1 MTGNYDTKKDN
12 IIEFQDVS
20 FAYEEKTS
28 IVEHFDL
35 KIAKGEFIAILGLN
49 GCGKSTI
56 AKHING
62 ILRPTDGH
70 VLIEGLD
77 TANAENLPTV
87 RSKVGM
93 VFQNPDNQ
101 FVTSIVEEDIA
112 FGPEN
117 YGVGEVE
124 ILRRVEES
132 LNKVGMSAYAKHS
145 PQFLSGGQKQRI
157 AIAGVMAIQ
166 PDIVVF
172 DESTAM
178 LDPKGRDDVL
188 KAIQDLNQNSN
199 ITVVL
204 ITHYME
210 EAALADRIA
219 IMDGGKVISMGIPS
233 EVFSDVGYMKDL
245 GLDVPQI
252 RELAF
257 QLRQEGVPLDPSI
270 LSVDGLVD
278 ALSAVLTEK
287 AAGSEKQCQSV

>member
-1 MTGNYDTKKDN
+1 MTESSFTKKEN
-12 IIEFQDVS
+12 IIEFRDVS
-20 FAYEEKTS
+20 FAYDEKTK
-28 IVEHFDL
+28 IVEHFDMN
-35 KIAKGEFIAILGLN
+35 IRKGEFIAILGLN

-62 ILRPTDGH
+62 ILRPTEGR
-70 VLIEGLD
+70 VLIEGMD
-77 TANAENLPTV
+77 TSDENLIPTV

-101 FVTSIVEEDIA
+101 FVASIVEEDVA

-117 YGVGEVE
+117 YGIEENEV
-124 ILRRVEES
+124 LRRVEQS

-188 KAIQDLNQNSN
+188 KAIIDLKKNSN

-219 IMDGGKVISMGIPS
+219 IMDGGRIVSMGIPS
-233 EVFSDVGYMKDL
+233 EIFSDVTYMKDL

-257 QLRQEGVPLDPSI
+257 LLRQEGVPLDSAI
-270 LSVDGLVD
+270 LSVDALAD
-278 ALSAVLTEK
+278 ALGNVLLEK
-287 AAGSEKQCQSV
+287 DIGK

>member
-1 MTGNYDTKKDN
+1 MTESSFTKKEN
-12 IIEFQDVS
+12 IIEFRDVS
-20 FAYEEKTS
+20 FAYDEKTK
-28 IVEHFDL
+28 IVEHFDMN
-35 KIAKGEFIAILGLN
+35 IRKGEFIAILGLN

-62 ILRPTDGH
+62 ILRPTEGR
-70 VLIEGLD
+70 VLIEGMD
-77 TANAENLPTV
+77 TSDENLIPTV

-101 FVTSIVEEDIA
+101 FVASIVEEDVA

-117 YGVGEVE
+117 YGIEENEV
-124 ILRRVEES
+124 LRRVEQS

-188 KAIQDLNQNSN
+188 KAIIDLKKNSN

-219 IMDGGKVISMGIPS
+219 IMDGGRIVSMGIPS
-233 EVFSDVGYMKDL
+233 EIFSDVTYMKDL

-257 QLRQEGVPLDPSI
+257 LLRQEGVPLDSAI
-270 LSVDGLVD
+270 LSVDALAD
-278 ALSAVLTEK
+278 ALSDVFLEK
-287 AAGSEKQCQSV
+287 SNGK

>member
-1 MTGNYDTKKDN
+1 MTESSFTKKEN
-12 IIEFQDVS
+12 IIEFRDVS
-20 FAYEEKTS
+20 FAYDEKTK
-28 IVEHFDL
+28 IVEHFDMN
-35 KIAKGEFIAILGLN
+35 IRKGEFIAILGLN

-62 ILRPTDGH
+62 ILRPTEGR
-70 VLIEGLD
+70 VLIEGMD
-77 TANAENLPTV
+77 TSDENLIPTV

-101 FVTSIVEEDIA
+101 FVASIVEEDVA

-117 YGVGEVE
+117 YGIEENEV
-124 ILRRVEES
+124 LRRVEQS

-188 KAIQDLNQNSN
+188 KAIIDLKKNSN

-219 IMDGGKVISMGIPS
+219 IMDGGRIVSMGIPS
-233 EVFSDVGYMKDL
+233 EIFSDVTYMKDL

-257 QLRQEGVPLDPSI
+257 LLRQEGVPLDSAI
-270 LSVDGLVD
+270 LTVD
-278 ALSAVLTEK
+278 ALADALSDVFLEK
-287 AAGSEKQCQSV
+287 SNGK